1 MVVVI
6 IVPAVSLARVIGEVA
21 LMGTRVGGGTSWW
34 ARRPA
39 GWSTSSSQEWTIPI
53 TRRRTASTMPITWV
67 FVPTIIV
74 IPMRIVSAI
83 GLTAPT
89 TTLSALALIV
99 PSVSLT
105 PARHFGR
112 LVTVEVRHYVLLA
125 T

>member
-89 TTLSALALIV
+89 TLSALVLMV
-99 PSVSLT
+99 PSVPFN